1 MLLFVPLSFEET
13 TLFRDKRVPTVKGKE
28 RPSPHELNPLS
39 NRSWRMFSVEPPALG
54 AFSSADNASRSDI
67 EPYGRRHTGGAP
79 SRALRF
85 CFGFGSDR
93 ESKHRRSENRSLNE
107 VSSGDRV
114 EG

>member
-67 EPYGRRHTGGAP
+67 EPYGRRHTEEPPLGPLDSVLVLGQIARANIDGA
-79 SRALRF
+79 RIAA
-85 CFGFGSDR
+85 
-93 ESKHRRSENRSLNE
+93 
-107 VSSGDRV
+107 
-114 EG
+114 